1 MLPISL
7 AGFWAVRSDK
17 DGVKA
22 GNCGREPSM
31 MTPQAK
37 ATAKLID
44 RDPRADGGQRQISIA
59 ADAIAIDR
67 RVAGVRMR
75 LALPIHAFRGVSLAV
90 VENARGPFYRV
101 ALEHRDP
108 DLTVMLA
115 EARSESE
122 IAPEWKAWAQ
132 FFQLPRLTL
141 GSDQKITILDRSLG
155 ELALGVVQ
163 PRKRGWPL
171 KQRRSKI
178 SALRKEGPN
187 GRVMAVFRDEREIVS
202 TE

>member
-1 MLPISL
+1 
-7 AGFWAVRSDK
+7 
-17 DGVKA
+17 
-22 GNCGREPSM
+22 
-31 MTPQAK
+31 MTHQAE
-37 ATAKLID
+37 ATANLIA

-75 LALPIHAFRGVSLAV
+75 LALPIRAFRGVSLAM
-90 VENARGPFYRV
+90 VENAHGCFYRV
-101 ALEHRDP
+101 TLDHRDP
-108 DLTVMLA
+108 DLTVTLA
-115 EARSESE
+115 EARSENE

-141 GSDQKITILDRSLG
+141 GLDQKMTVLDRSLG
-155 ELALGVVQ
+155 ELALGAVQ

-178 SALRKEGPN
+178 SAFRKAGPN
-187 GRVMAVFRDEREIVS
+187 GRVMAVFREREIVCY
-202 TE
+202 E